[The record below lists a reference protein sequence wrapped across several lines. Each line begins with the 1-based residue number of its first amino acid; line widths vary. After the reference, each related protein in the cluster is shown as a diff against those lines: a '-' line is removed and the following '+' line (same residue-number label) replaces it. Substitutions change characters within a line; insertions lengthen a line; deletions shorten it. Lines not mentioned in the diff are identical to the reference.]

1 MPLGQHLRL
10 IRRLLLHHH
19 HHLSNHRHRHV
30 LTRRH
35 HHWLRLDLHRGLSLP
50 LHEMQ
55 MRALK
60 ARAWP
65 RTSSTSPAKIVI
77 LWVRRSRSRRRLR
90 SACSRVGRWRPRRRR
105 TLPGAPLPLRGS
117 RQRWPAATRPAWTCW
132 CSSSPVSSCTSIQPS
147 DEPRCASAALS
158 SDLGAAATGAGG
170 GCSVR
175 YIFVVGGGAGEARL
189 VRRDVLSLPVADG
202 YRQIV
207 HKVLGALRWANGALR
222 FKYLLKTDDD
232 SFVCAARLL
241 ELLRPLPRLG
251 LYLGVVNPK
260 HSVVTG
266 GQGKPQYERWRDD
279 DYVALFNRTVYAPYM
294 QGAGYVLSSDLS
306 QAAVAKAEGL
316 PRLTAVEDALLGTL
330 LEQQA
335 TSRLSRPA
343 AFRHKNRDDYAAT
356 VCAHDTEFV
365 LLHKL
370 TGEELSRCRAAMEH
384 RRSRRCPK
392 GPCRCRSLGH
402 TFKRPRKLIKSFEQ
416 ATQLATLA
424 RVAAGS

>member
-1 MPLGQHLRL
+1 VASSDSP
-10 IRRLLLHHH
+10 
-19 HHLSNHRHRHV
+19 S
-30 LTRRH
+30 
-35 HHWLRLDLHRGLSLP
+35 LDLLVLILSSQQ
-50 LHEMQ
+50 LH
-55 MRALK
+55 LN
-60 ARAWP
+60 
-65 RTSSTSPAKIVI
+65 PAKRRAA
-77 LWVRRSRSRRRLR
+77 VRRS
-90 SACSRVGRWRPRRRR
+90 W
-105 TLPGAPLPLRGS
+105 
-117 RQRWPAATRPAWTCW
+117 
-132 CSSSPVSSCTSIQPS
+132 
-147 DEPRCASAALS
+147 ASAALS